1 MNAGRTRGRIPQIK
15 QNRNLLFFSNR
26 TYSDVDNKN
35 IEILSVMRSWLIETK
50 TGLIK
55 KRKKT
60 NTETNWEVIFFT
72 ICNKIK
78 DEQTCRRDWINI
90 IALRLFRNKDNNNGY
105 RGVLI
110 VSVPCPRYSNL
121 SNLLC
126 WSIDSASD
134 KYDKLSLAG
143 S

>member
-50 TGLIK
+50 TGLNK

-60 NTETNWEVIFFT
+60 NTETN
-72 ICNKIK
+72 
-78 DEQTCRRDWINI
+78 
-90 IALRLFRNKDNNNGY
+90 
-105 RGVLI
+105 
-110 VSVPCPRYSNL
+110 
-121 SNLLC
+121 
-126 WSIDSASD
+126 
-134 KYDKLSLAG
+134 
-143 S
+143 